1 MSDLILTNGIVFDGE
16 QTIAPGE
23 VVLQDDIVV
32 AVRPAVS
39 KPSGDVIDAA
49 GRLITPGLINAHTHA
64 YSALARGMALKD
76 PPPGNFAE
84 ILERIWW
91 RLDRA
96 LTLGDIEL
104 SAQLHGLESLRAGVT
119 AIFDHH
125 ASQRAIQGSLEAVA
139 RGFSHL
145 GLRACLC
152 FEVSDRAGLP
162 AAKAGIEENV
172 AFLSRVHAAGDPMLR
187 AKFGLHA
194 SFTLSDETLRTSALA
209 CDADTVGFHIHVAED
224 CLDQDLT
231 RERHGASVIERLAR
245 AGVLGRGTLCI
256 HGVHLAE
263 SEIRI
268 LADTGAWLVHCPQ
281 SNMNNAV
288 GAVTLA
294 PLRAAGVNVA
304 LGSDGFTADMVREA
318 LVAHLL
324 QNHLASSPGAGFAD
338 VPELLLASNVH
349 LANAT
354 FGAEL
359 GRLAPGAAA
368 DVVVWDYQPPTPL
381 GAENIWGHLLFGLVN
396 CRARDVIVAGN
407 AVLRDGRSTTCDEE
421 ALAARCRAAATALWE
436 RF

>member
-1 MSDLILTNGIVFDGE
+1 VNDLILTNGIVFDGE

-23 VVLQDDIVV
+23 VVLQDDTVV
-32 AVRPAVS
+32 AVRPAES
-39 KPSGDVIDAA
+39 KPSGYVIDAA

-76 PPPGNFAE
+76 PPPGDFTE

-119 AIFDHH
+119 ALFDHH
-125 ASQRAIQGSLEAVA
+125 ASQHAIQGSLEAVA

-172 AFLSRVHAAGDPMLR
+172 AFL
-187 AKFGLHA
+187 
-194 SFTLSDETLRTSALA
+194 FTLSDETLRSSALA

-224 CLDQDLT
+224 RLDQDLT

-245 AGVLGRGTLCI
+245 AGVLGRSTLCI

-294 PLRAAGVNVA
+294 PLRSAGVNVA

-324 QNHLASSPGAGFAD
+324 QNHLASSPGAGFAG

-368 DVVVWDYQPPTPL
+368 DVVVWEYLPPTPL

-396 CRARDVIVAGN
+396 CRARDVIVAGK
-407 AVLRDGRSTTCDEE
+407 AVLRNGRSTTCDEE
-421 ALAARCRAAATALWE
+421 ALAARCRTAATALWE